1 MMLEGYNYKLLF
13 FFFTFMINN
22 KHPVVFYGTVFPI
35 PVTGKPLINQKSP
48 SPFEREH
55 WYAGRWWL
63 TPWLN
68 VLPQQ
73 LCFSFENVHTLFSD
87 SFLWYDTGIKHTE

>member
-1 MMLEGYNYKLLF
+1 MMLEGYNYKLFF

-55 WYAGRWWL
+55 
-63 TPWLN
+63 
-68 VLPQQ
+68 
-73 LCFSFENVHTLFSD
+73 
-87 SFLWYDTGIKHTE
+87 